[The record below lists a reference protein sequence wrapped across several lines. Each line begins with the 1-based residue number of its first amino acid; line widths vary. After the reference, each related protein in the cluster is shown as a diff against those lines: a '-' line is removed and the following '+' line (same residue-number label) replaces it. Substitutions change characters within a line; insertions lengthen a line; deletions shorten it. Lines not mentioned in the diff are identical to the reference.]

1 MLVVTENDDTDE
13 AARATAAVA
22 ATIDSF
28 VMMVVLLWVPS
39 TEMHAIATSN
49 CVRTWRQQGDY
60 LPMSGERCNFAYQ
73 SKSTADS
80 DTAIITANNEAN
92 ANLILS

>member
-1 MLVVTENDDTDE
+1 MSEKDDTDE
-13 AARATAAVA
+13 AARATVVA

-28 VMMVVLLWVPS
+28 VMMLVLWLQGV
-39 TEMHAIATSN
+39 HATSN
-49 CVRTWRQQGDY
+49 CVRTWRQQVIY
-60 LPMSGERCNFAYQ
+60 LSMSGERCNFA
-73 SKSTADS
+73 SKSKAKATADS